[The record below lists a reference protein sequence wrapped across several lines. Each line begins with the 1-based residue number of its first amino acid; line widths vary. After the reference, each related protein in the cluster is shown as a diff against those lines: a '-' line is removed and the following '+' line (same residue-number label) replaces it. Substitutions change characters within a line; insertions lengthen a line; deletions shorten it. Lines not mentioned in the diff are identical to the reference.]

1 MVWEK
6 PMVAALFMT
15 LSACL
20 GLGMGLLFIA
30 EAIWPEALE
39 VDTDTLYL
47 SFICSPMFI
56 IAGLMSLMGTLACLK
71 GKGWNMAMLGAVAS
85 LISGLLVLGFL
96 SIIFVYNAKPEFLK

>member
-6 PMVAALFMT
+6 RIIAALFMT

-39 VDTDTLYL
+39 VDPETLYL
-47 SFICSPMFI
+47 SFSCGPLCSSSR
-56 IAGLMSLMGTLACLK
+56 A
-71 GKGWNMAMLGAVAS
+71 
-85 LISGLLVLGFL
+85 
-96 SIIFVYNAKPEFLK
+96 